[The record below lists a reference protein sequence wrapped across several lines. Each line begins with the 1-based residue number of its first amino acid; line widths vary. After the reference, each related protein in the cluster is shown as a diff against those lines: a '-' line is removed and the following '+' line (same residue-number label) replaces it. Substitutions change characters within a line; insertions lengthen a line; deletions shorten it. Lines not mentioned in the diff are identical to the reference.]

1 MNIIDKIFAKISCV
15 YMKRKQRAILS
26 KLGYCGRNAIIE
38 ETEIYN
44 PQNIYLYDDA
54 NILEGFVFINHK
66 GRFFFHKGSSAARN
80 LTVVTDS
87 HIRAVGKFF
96 KDKELFYQFK
106 DNITADV
113 IVEDEV
119 WIGTNVT
126 LLPGAKISRG
136 ATVGAG
142 SVIRGIIPPYSIVMG
157 NPAKVTGFCSTPGEI
172 IEHEKVLY
180 SEEERLPIELLEKN
194 YKKFFLNRLKEIKEF
209 TKL

>member
-1 MNIIDKIFAKISCV
+1 MSILVKILEECV
-15 YMKRKQRAILS
+15 SKYEKYKRHAILN
-26 KLGYCGRNAIIE
+26 KLGHCGRNAIIE
-38 ETEIYN
+38 ETKIHN

-54 NILEGFVFINHK
+54 NILKGFIFINHK

-106 DNITADV
+106 DNISADV
-113 IVEDEV
+113 IVEEEV
-119 WIGTNVT
+119 WLGTNVT
-126 LLPGAKISRG
+126 LLPGTKVSRG
-136 ATVGAG
+136 ATIGAG
-142 SVIRGIIPPYSIVMG
+142 SVIRGTIPPYAIVMG
-157 NPAKVTGFCSTPGEI
+157 NPAKITGFCFTPEEI

-180 SEEERLPIELLEKN
+180 SEEDRLPIELLEKN
-194 YKKFFLNRLKEIKEF
+194 YEKFFLKRLKEIKDF